1 MLKYQDN
8 KLKMTN
14 STMIKNLQICALVI
28 ASVIFS
34 QSLWANDN
42 NSVNTIELL
51 EQQLA
56 SNKGDVIYVDFWAS
70 WCIPCRQS
78 FPWMNNLKAKYQ
90 ADGLTI
96 ISVNLDHSRTL
107 ANEFLAEIPADF
119 PVIFDPKG
127 LIARKYKLKGMP
139 SSFVVDRT
147 GQIIS
152 VHVGFNQQKKIAYE
166 EEIKTLL
173 QL

>member
-1 MLKYQDN
+1 
-8 KLKMTN
+8 
-14 STMIKNLQICALVI
+14 
-28 ASVIFS
+28 
-34 QSLWANDN
+34 
-42 NSVNTIELL
+42 
-51 EQQLA
+51 
-56 SNKGDVIYVDFWAS
+56 
-70 WCIPCRQS
+70 
-78 FPWMNNLKAKYQ
+78 MNNLKAKYQ

>member
-1 MLKYQDN
+1 
-8 KLKMTN
+8 
-14 STMIKNLQICALVI
+14 MIKNLQICALVI

-42 NSVNTIELL
+42 NTVNSLELL
-51 EQQLA
+51 EQQLT
-56 SNKGDVIYVDFWAS
+56 SNKGDVIYVEFCAS

-78 FPWMNNLKAKYQ
+78 FPWLNTFIAKY
-90 ADGLTI
+90 
-96 ISVNLDHSRTL
+96 LDHSRTL
-107 ANEFLAEIPADF
+107 ADEFLAEIPADF

-127 LIARKYKLKGMP
+127 LIARKYQLKGMP
-139 SSFVVDRT
+139 SSFIVDRT

-166 EEIKTLL
+166 KEIKMLL
-173 QL
+173 QSKNR